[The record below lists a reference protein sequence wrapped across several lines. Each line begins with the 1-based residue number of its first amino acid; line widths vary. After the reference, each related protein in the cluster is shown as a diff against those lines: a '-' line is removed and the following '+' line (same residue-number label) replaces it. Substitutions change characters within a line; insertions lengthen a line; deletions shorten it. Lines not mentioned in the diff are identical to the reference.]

1 MIYLCLG
8 LILFFAVHSIAI
20 VAPHWR
26 DRMALSLGS
35 GAWRGGYSLLSL
47 AAIVLVVHGFGLA
60 RAHGPVWYLSADW
73 MRAATRVLMVPV
85 FPLLLAAYFPGRI
98 QAAAKHPMLVA
109 IKLWAV
115 AHLLANGGAADV
127 LLFGGFLAWAVVD
140 RISLKRRPSR
150 PSPGAR
156 PSKWNDF
163 VVVAGG
169 LALYAWFVLW
179 AHLRLFGVAPLA

>member
-8 LILFFAVHSIAI
+8 LILFFTVHSTAI

-26 DRMALSLGS
+26 ERMVLSLGS
-35 GAWRGGYSLLSL
+35 GAWRGVYSLLSL
-47 AAIVLVVHGFGLA
+47 AALLLVIHGFALA
-60 RAHGPVWYLSADW
+60 RVHGPVWYLSADW
-73 MRAATRVLMVPV
+73 MRASARVLMVPV

-109 IKLWAV
+109 IKLWAG
-115 AHLLANGGAADV
+115 AHLLTNGGAADV

-150 PSPGAR
+150 PLPGAR

-163 VVVAGG
+163 VVVIGG
-169 LALYAWFVLW
+169 LLFYAWFVLW